1 MDWRISRRGF
11 VQALSVAGVAA
22 MAGPVLAQ
30 DAKSVALVVTQKAGD
45 EGPID
50 ALIAGL
56 GQAEAEMGVT
66 TKVVE
71 ALDPATYETTVR
83 ALAQRG
89 TNVIVTTFF
98 GMGPVVQA
106 VAAEFP
112 DTRFVVIVGAPLDPA
127 LPNARVTVYATHENA
142 YLSGLFGA
150 NVTQSKQLAYIGG
163 VPLPFAWADYNA
175 MTKAAQSVDPAI
187 TTSAAFVQSFSDPV
201 KAREIAAGLYTT
213 GVDAILTSASESDI
227 GVVEAG
233 KDAGKLVMPP
243 SPVLIARAPES
254 VGFVATFEWAATIK
268 MEIANALSDSYE
280 SGFRIGNVKSGE
292 IVVTYSDVYL
302 ASGDDAQKAR
312 VAAGQAAVQKAMDD
326 ILAGTLEVA
335 YDDTAH

>member
-1 MDWRISRRGF
+1 MNKQVNRRRF
-11 VQALSVAGVAA
+11 IQALMAISAIAGVEPGFAA
-22 MAGPVLAQ
+22 

-56 GQAEAEMGVT
+56 KQAETELGVAI
-66 TKVVE
+66 KVVE

-89 TNVIVTTFF
+89 TNIVVTTFF
-98 GMGPVVQA
+98 GMGPVVQT
-106 VAAEFP
+106 VASEFP
-112 DTRFVVIVGAPLDPA
+112 DTRFVVIVGAPLEKP

-142 YLSGLFGA
+142 YLSGLFAA
-150 NVTQSKQLAYIGG
+150 NVTESKQVAYVGG
-163 VPLPFAWADYNA
+163 VPLPFAWADFNA
-175 MTKAAQSVDPAI
+175 MTAATKSVDPAI
-187 TTSAAFVQSFSDPV
+187 KTSAAFVQSFADPV
-201 KAREIAAGLYTT
+201 KAREIAAGLYNS

-227 GVVEAG
+227 GVVEAA
-233 KDAGKLVMPP
+233 KDASRLVMPP
-243 SPVLIARAPES
+243 SPFLIARAPES

-268 MEIANALSDSYE
+268 MEIANALSDKYE

-292 IVVTYSDVYL
+292 IIVTYSDAYL
-302 ASGDDAQKAR
+302 AAGDDAHKAK
-312 VAAGQAAVQKAMDD
+312 VAAGQAAVKKAMDD

>member
-1 MDWRISRRGF
+1 MEIRMNRRGF
-11 VQALSVAGVAA
+11 VQVLAATGVMAF
-22 MAGPVLAQ
+22 AGPILAQ

-45 EGPID
+45 AGPID

-56 GQAEAEMGVT
+56 QQAETEMGVT

-98 GMGPVVQA
+98 GMGPVVQT

-112 DTRFVVIVGAPLDPA
+112 DTRFVVIVGAPLEIP

-142 YLSGLFGA
+142 YLSGLFAA
-150 NVTQSKQLAYIGG
+150 NVSEAKQIAYVGG

-175 MTKAAQSVDPAI
+175 MTLAAQSVDPAI
-187 TTSAAFVQSFSDPV
+187 KTSAAFVQSFADPV
-201 KAREIAAGLYTT
+201 KAREIAAGLYNS

-227 GVVEAG
+227 GVVEAA

-243 SPVLIARAPES
+243 SPFLIERAPES

-268 MEIANALSDSYE
+268 MEIANALSDAYE

-292 IVVTYSDVYL
+292 IVVTYSDAYL
-302 ASGDDAQKAR
+302 AAGDDAKKAK
-312 VAAGQAAVQKAMDD
+312 VAAGQAAVKKAMDD
-326 ILAGTLEVA
+326 ILAGSLEVA